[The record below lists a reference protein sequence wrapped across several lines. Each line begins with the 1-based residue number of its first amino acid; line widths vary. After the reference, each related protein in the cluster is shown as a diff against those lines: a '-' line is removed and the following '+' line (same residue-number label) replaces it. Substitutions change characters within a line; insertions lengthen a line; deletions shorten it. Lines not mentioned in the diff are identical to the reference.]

1 MNNWGSNR
9 NMKRLLSTFH
19 NFRKNLESS
28 MLEGVEFHFNPSFI
42 LSSKLFD
49 LSIYFVGRAS
59 VSFHL
64 GICVGWCACMHVHLC
79 MKTKDQLFSN
89 LLFEKWHMTEL
100 RVLSLARFPGQRT
113 SEIFLTLSHQVF
125 RLQPRLPCLDFYVWV
140 IVIQPQIFMSTQ
152 YALWQLHHLLN
163 CIGYTLS
170 L

>member
-59 VSFHL
+59 VSFL
-64 GICVGWCACMHVHLC
+64 VGICVGWCACMHVYL
-79 MKTKDQLFSN
+79 
-89 LLFEKWHMTEL
+89 
-100 RVLSLARFPGQRT
+100 
-113 SEIFLTLSHQVF
+113 
-125 RLQPRLPCLDFYVWV
+125 
-140 IVIQPQIFMSTQ
+140 
-152 YALWQLHHLLN
+152 
-163 CIGYTLS
+163 
-170 L
+170 